1 MCSKTE
7 KQTKILSMYIWY
19 AINVL
24 LGGKIDWAHHD
35 GEAALALS
43 ETIAMADAV
52 AIADKLTS
60 DQDTLIV
67 VTADH
72 SHTMSI
78 VGYPD
83 RGNPILG
90 IVCICR
96 WNDIYNYKRGVSRA
110 QSATFSHFINEI

>member
-1 MCSKTE
+1 
-7 KQTKILSMYIWY
+7 
-19 AINVL
+19 
-24 LGGKIDWAHHD
+24 
-35 GEAALALS
+35 
-43 ETIAMADAV
+43 MADAV

-90 IVCICR
+90 ILCIRKSYDINNYNRHIVGPKTAVCS
-96 WNDIYNYKRGVSRA
+96 DL
-110 QSATFSHFINEI
+110 INQI